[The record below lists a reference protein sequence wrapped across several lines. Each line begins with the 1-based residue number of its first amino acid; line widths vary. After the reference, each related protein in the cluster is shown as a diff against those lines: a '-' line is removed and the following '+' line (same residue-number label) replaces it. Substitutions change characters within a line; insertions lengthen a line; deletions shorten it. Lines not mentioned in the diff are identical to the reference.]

1 MARSELIIGVYSA
14 IGVNA
19 LYCVLGVQG
28 SYTPNSLK
36 TILGAFSCVYRYVM
50 DV

>member
-1 MARSELIIGVYSA
+1 MRFRRSRL
-14 IGVNA
+14 
-19 LYCVLGVQG
+19 